1 MARPHIE
8 PYVELNDP
16 YKKFDFAGFQ
26 GSEYKVLSLDVDCG
40 ACTLKV
46 KFNNGYKRPPGLSY
60 SDVEIF
66 VLEGRIKVGDEVW
79 TRGNYAFIPAGM
91 AIGAISIP
99 QGAEA
104 LVMYNDCEPSF
115 EESDT
120 NHQFALT
127 DAYMSLN
134 TYTDAPWAPGNIVH
148 PSVASGCLIKPLHYD
163 PLTEAISF
171 LYCMTPQFRQD
182 NISYHDSA
190 EESYHIWGES
200 WMMQFGNLPTGG
212 YFWRPEYI
220 NHGAFRCEL
229 GTIAFGRTDSKLHN
243 YFHFDPWSTTDEN
256 RHRAA
261 AHLYRQR
268 PQLYK
273 WVASEGHNHPHG
285 PADFEHPHYHDD
297 PQVRHIHH
305 DEPIPIEDL
314 AVAAAKQ
321 QTKKAPAKQTSAK
334 KTSAK
339 KAPAKKAAVKKA
351 AVKKAAVKKA
361 AVKKKA
367 GKKKAASK
375 KTVAKKKV
383 TKKKSKKKARRK

>member
-8 PYVELNDP
+8 PYVELDDP
-16 YKKFDFAGFQ
+16 YKKFDFAGFK

-91 AIGAISIP
+91 HIGAISIP

-104 LVMYNDCEPSF
+104 LVMFNDSGPSF
-115 EESDT
+115 EESDR
-120 NHQFALT
+120 NHQLALT
-127 DAYMSLN
+127 EAYMSLN
-134 TYTDAPWAPGNIVH
+134 TYTDAPWGPGNIVQ

-190 EESYHIWGES
+190 EESYHIWGTS

-229 GTIAFGRTDSKLHN
+229 GTIAFGRTDCKLHN
-243 YFHFDPWSTTDEN
+243 YFHYNPWSNPDEN
-256 RHRAA
+256 KLRAA
-261 AHLYRQR
+261 AHLYRGR
-268 PQLYK
+268 PRLYA
-273 WVASEGHNHPHG
+273 WAAAEGHNHPHG
-285 PADFEHPHYHDD
+285 PQDFEHPHYHDD
-297 PQVRHIHH
+297 AQVRHLHG
-305 DEPIPIEDL
+305 ESPIPIEEQ
-314 AVAAAKQ
+314 AVAV
-321 QTKKAPAKQTSAK
+321 AK
-334 KTSAK
+334 KQKT
-339 KAPAKKAAVKKA
+339 KAASK
-351 AVKKAAVKKA
+351 
-361 AVKKKA
+361 
-367 GKKKAASK
+367 KKKAASK
-375 KTVAKKKV
+375 KKSKKKVGKKRVAKKKAAKKEKATRKK
-383 TKKKSKKKARRK
+383 TKKRARKKAKRR